1 MGADFFFFF
10 FLMYMGNIMIRQNNV
25 LFGFFFFLIK
35 SRPFVGKQSLVSR
48 YKEVSSG
55 SGSSSRNRA

>member
-1 MGADFFFFF
+1 
-10 FLMYMGNIMIRQNNV
+10 MYMGNITIRRNNV
-25 LFGFFFFLIK
+25 LFVFLVFFLFFFIK

-55 SGSSSRNRA
+55 SGSSSRNGA

>member
-1 MGADFFFFF
+1 
-10 FLMYMGNIMIRQNNV
+10 MYMGNIMIRQNNV

>member
-1 MGADFFFFF
+1 
-10 FLMYMGNIMIRQNNV
+10 MIRQNNV
-25 LFGFFFFLIK
+25 LFVFFVFFFFIK